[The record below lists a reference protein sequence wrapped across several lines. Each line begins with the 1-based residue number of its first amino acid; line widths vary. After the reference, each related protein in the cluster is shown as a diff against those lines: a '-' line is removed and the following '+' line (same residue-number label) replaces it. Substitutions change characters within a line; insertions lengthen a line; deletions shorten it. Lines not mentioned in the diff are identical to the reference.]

1 MSQNSDESASTHIG
15 AMKAMNC
22 YVSVT
27 GLKVKTFWYYPTFYK
42 HAVPSVM
49 QAKSSPGNVFT
60 DTRMRNGIQHTLTVW
75 KDKASMLA
83 FLRSGA
89 HAQAMKVTKQISDMS
104 ETKVYGYESD
114 TMPTWEEALAQ
125 WEEHGTYHG
134 RKPTPKKIEE
144 SSSWGFQ
151 SVFCLAIMTIAA
163 ASSAK
168 VLLY

>member
-1 MSQNSDESASTHIG
+1 
-15 AMKAMNC
+15 MKAMNY

-27 GLKVKTFWYYPTFYK
+27 GLKVKSLWYYPSFYK
-42 HAVPSVM
+42 HAIPCVV

-75 KDKASMLA
+75 KDKASMLL
-83 FLRSGA
+83 FLRSGG
-89 HAQAMKVTKQISDMS
+89 HAQAMKVTKQISDLS

-114 TMPTWEEALAQ
+114 TMPTWEEALAL

-134 RKPTPKKIEE
+134 KKPTPKKAEA
-144 SSSWGFQ
+144 SSGWVCQ
-151 SVFCLAIMTIAA
+151 SVLCLAIVTVAA